1 MLDHIAVRPFPEQP
15 AGKVA
20 APFIVGGAAHV
31 ELHEGAGFLNIFPGG
46 GGFAGLEPDDGVAH
60 AQRFAG
66 LHLEVG
72 GDAVALVEQADHR
85 DPLVHRCTGQGRFVA
100 VANLLPFD
108 PDGTGTVPAGHV
120 VATAAREH
128 QGAAENR
135 QETSR
140 RAQRHDASGLHAS

>member
-1 MLDHIAVRPFPEQP
+1 MLHDIAVGPFPEQP

-31 ELHEGAGFLNIFPGG
+31 ELNEGAGFLHIFPGRR
-46 GGFAGLEPDDGVAH
+46 GFAGLQPNNGIAH
-60 AQRFAG
+60 AQRFARF
-66 LHLEVG
+66 HRQVG

-85 DPLVHRCTGQGRFVA
+85 HPLVHRRAGEGRLVAIADLLPLDADRTALVLRRQIVAAATGQY
-100 VANLLPFD
+100 
-108 PDGTGTVPAGHV
+108 
-120 VATAAREH
+120 

-140 RAQRHDASGLHAS
+140 RAPHHDASGLHAS

>member
-1 MLDHIAVRPFPEQP
+1 MLHDIAVGPFPEQP

-31 ELHEGAGFLNIFPGG
+31 ELNEGAGFLHIFPGRR
-46 GGFAGLEPDDGVAH
+46 GFAGLQPNNGIAH
-60 AQRFAG
+60 AQRFAR
-66 LHLEVG
+66 LHRQVG

-85 DPLVHRCTGQGRFVA
+85 HPLVHRRAGEGRLVAIADLLPLDADRTALVLRRQIVAAATGQY
-100 VANLLPFD
+100 
-108 PDGTGTVPAGHV
+108 
-120 VATAAREH
+120 

-140 RAQRHDASGLHAS
+140 RAPHHDASGLHAS